1 MSRLDIGTISKSD
14 GLEKESGGLSEVLRK
29 RQLKERVR
37 EDGVEKQER
46 EQDSVFPDVGDSSSR
61 VKLIS
66 WLQDAVTNFENLG
79 YSPDIAT
86 TSSEGRKLNAP
97 VRLLSVDEWTALVH
111 SCVSAVISIV
121 P

>member
-1 MSRLDIGTISKSD
+1 M
-14 GLEKESGGLSEVLRK
+14 
-29 RQLKERVR
+29 KERVR